1 MNKVQLNVT
10 SCTESSNGGFIVT
23 LKTETEDGATV
34 HIAGL
39 GNVPKTG
46 IRTYYIKTLEEQTV
60 DAVIE
65 LDLDMF
71 DIKERDYTP
80 DDAEEGD
87 APMKLKWLY
96 VK

>member
-1 MNKVQLNVT
+1 MNKVLLTVT

-23 LKTETEDGATV
+23 LKTESEDGAV
-34 HIAGL
+34 VQIAGL
-39 GNVPKTG
+39 GSVPKTG
-46 IRTYYIKTLEEQTV
+46 IRTYYIKTLEEQTI
-60 DAVIE
+60 DEVIE

-71 DIKERDYTP
+71 DIKERDYVP
-80 DDAEEGD
+80 DDAKEGD